1 MRNSNENLISANY
14 RFKKKISW
22 KRNLRLWWQNYQW
35 QFIGVF
41 AFLILVLGYVGFVDY
56 FNSIG
61 EARSPWGFLYL
72 SLQLFMLESGAISEP
87 LNWELQLARFLAPAI
102 GAYAALQAL
111 ALIFREQLEIVR
123 LKFLGNYIVICGLS
137 QRGRLF
143 TERFLEQGYP
153 VVVIELDEKNNMI
166 KYCRDYGAIVL
177 IGNATDK
184 KMLLKAGVDK
194 AKYLI
199 SVCGNDGTNAE
210 VAVNAR
216 EISSKNKDKKLTCFA
231 HIFNPQLCHL
241 LREREIETG
250 QMNIFKLEFF
260 NIFDIGARS
269 LLIDYPPFSED
280 DKFIKSQPHI
290 LIVGVGRMGESL
302 VFHAATEWEKM
313 YSKFNKKLRIT
324 VIDKIAKCKKELLY
338 LRYPKLERICDITP
352 LQIDVNSPDFQC
364 ADFLF
369 DENNRCN
376 ITRIYI
382 CLDNDSL
389 ALSTALT
396 LNQFIRNQNIPIVA
410 RMISDTGLATLL
422 RAEDKNKS
430 HFKNIYAFGLLERTC
445 QPNLI
450 LGETKELPTEIM
462 V

>member
-1 MRNSNENLISANY
+1 MRNSNKNITSTNY
-14 RFKKKISW
+14 RFNKKISR
-22 KRNLRLWWQNYQW
+22 KRNLRLWWQKYQW
-35 QFIGVF
+35 QFIGIF
-41 AFLILVLGYVGFVDY
+41 AFLTLILGYIGFMDY

-61 EARSPWGFLYL
+61 EYRSPLSYLYL
-72 SLQLFMLESGAISEP
+72 SLQLFILESGAISEQ

-111 ALIFREQLEIVR
+111 SLIFQEQLEMVR
-123 LKFLGNYIVICGLS
+123 LRFLRSHIVICGLCR
-137 QRGRLF
+137 RGRLF

-153 VVVIELDEKNNMI
+153 VVVIELDENNNMI
-166 KYCRDYGAIVL
+166 KHCRDYGAIVL

-184 KMLLKAGVDK
+184 KILLKAGVDK

-216 EISSKNKDKKLTCFA
+216 EISSKNKDKILTCFA

-250 QMNIFKLEFF
+250 QTNFFRLEFF

-280 DKFIKSQPHI
+280 DKFEKSQPHL

-302 VFHAATEWEKM
+302 VFHAATKWEKI

-338 LRYPKLERICDITP
+338 LQYPKLERICELIS
-352 LQIDVNSPDFQC
+352 LQIDVNSPDFHC

-369 DENNRCN
+369 DENNKCD
-376 ITRIYI
+376 ITKIYI

-396 LNQFIRNQNIPIVA
+396 LNQLIRNQNIPIVV
-410 RMISDTGLATLL
+410 RMIRDTGLATLL
-422 RAEDKNKS
+422 RVEEKNKS

-450 LGETKELPTEIM
+450 LRETKELPTEIM
-462 V
+462 I